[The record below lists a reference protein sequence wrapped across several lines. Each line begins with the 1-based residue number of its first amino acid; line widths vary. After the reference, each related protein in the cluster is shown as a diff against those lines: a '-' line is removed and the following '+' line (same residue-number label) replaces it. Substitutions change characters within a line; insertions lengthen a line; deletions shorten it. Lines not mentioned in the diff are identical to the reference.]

1 MAFPSNIQTK
11 LNELLVLFVEAG
23 DSISLDKLLANDFMP
38 DDPDKPDL
46 ITIAAGIGTTGDD
59 RDQVLAVLLRNGVQ

>member
-11 LNELLVLFVEAG
+11 INELLTLIVQAG

-38 DDPDKPDL
+38 DGTDKPDL
-46 ITIAAGIGTTGDD
+46 ITEAAGIGDTGDD
-59 RDQVLAVLLRNGVQ
+59 RDAVLEVLLRNGVK